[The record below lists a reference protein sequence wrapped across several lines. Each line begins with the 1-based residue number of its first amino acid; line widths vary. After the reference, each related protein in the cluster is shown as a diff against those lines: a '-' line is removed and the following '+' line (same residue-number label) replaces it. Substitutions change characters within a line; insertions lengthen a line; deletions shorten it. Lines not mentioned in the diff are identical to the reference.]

1 MEKSEI
7 KSKVIKH
14 LMGEAYQFNRR
25 MNESDVSQEEKKTIE
40 KKLEGN
46 IKHLFNIICLNNID
60 DDGIDKLYAYVLK
73 QEEILKNL

>member
-14 LMGEAYQFNRR
+14 LMGEAYQFNRL
-25 MNESDVSQEEKKTIE
+25 MNESDVSQEQKKAFQ

-46 IKHLFNIICLNNID
+46 IKHLFSIICLNNID
-60 DDGIDKLYAYVLK
+60 DDGIDKLYAYVLE
-73 QEEILKNL
+73 QEEILKHL